1 MPDSTPVQ
9 NDCETSADVP
19 ITCDWLLAPL
29 HRMAHGR
36 AGNAHS
42 FVTQYPVAVRPAIL
56 LSCYQCLAA
65 LTGFAGS
72 ALQS

>member
-19 ITCDWLLAPL
+19 ITCDWWLAPL

-56 LSCYQCLAA
+56 LFLLSMPGRTDWICWL
-65 LTGFAGS
+65 
-72 ALQS
+72 